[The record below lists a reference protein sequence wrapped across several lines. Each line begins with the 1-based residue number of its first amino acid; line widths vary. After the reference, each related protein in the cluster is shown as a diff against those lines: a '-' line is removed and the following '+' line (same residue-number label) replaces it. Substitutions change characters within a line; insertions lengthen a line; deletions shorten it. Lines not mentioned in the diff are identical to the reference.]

1 MTDSFEVLIRPYQK
15 NLKNFL
21 RSSRFVDVERNIQ
34 SKNAIAYK
42 FNGRTT
48 GFQVRLNDLFYVS
61 LHPGFT
67 LQIPFRGLSII
78 PSPTSECYE
87 IILLDNTFAPF
98 GEVFGE
104 DSDGFEYYS
113 EITADSLDNL
123 LNIIDR
129 FLSEDFSDF
138 KF

>member
-1 MTDSFEVLIRPYQK
+1 MTDSFEVLIPPYLK

-21 RSSRFVDVERNIQ
+21 GSSIFAGVEINIQ
-34 SKNAIAYK
+34 SKNATVQK

-48 GFQVRLNDLFYVS
+48 GFQVRLNDLFCVS
-61 LHPGFT
+61 LRPEFI
-67 LQIPFRGLSII
+67 LQRPFQGLSII
-78 PSPTSECYE
+78 PSWTSECYE

-104 DSDGFEYYS
+104 DTDRCEYYS
-113 EITADSLDNL
+113 ETTESLDDVL
-123 LNIIDR
+123 KIIDH